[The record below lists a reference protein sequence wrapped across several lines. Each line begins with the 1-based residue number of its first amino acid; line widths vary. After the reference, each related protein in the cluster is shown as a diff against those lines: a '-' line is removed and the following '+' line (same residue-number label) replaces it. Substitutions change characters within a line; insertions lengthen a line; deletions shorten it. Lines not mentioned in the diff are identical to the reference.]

1 MLKWCLCPASFIWH
15 CLLLIRVASRSF
27 DRSACSWISQ
37 FIFLKI
43 LEFSGLHYC
52 LFVKDQ
58 WFFVAVVLSGNS
70 DILSWPLS
78 FVNNFFK
85 NFFVLKNFRFSRQVF
100 ILPYLPDI
108 CQQLFRNLFEFL
120 FRCCVVSVLPWQR
133 IWVYHP
139 TYHLSTLF
147 FEFFTQIIPCH
158 ANSACTGDFYHFS
171 ILFYEERKLLSEL
184 FDQVCQVIVFIQT
197 CKDLA
202 VSGVIDDDLSQ
213 GSQVSEDVKCIYCPN
228 N

>member
-1 MLKWCLCPASFIWH
+1 MVFVSCQFYLALFTVNSGSFSIFFID
-15 CLLLIRVASRSF
+15 LLVLESRNSF
-27 DRSACSWISQ
+27 FWKSWNFQGCITVYLSKISD
-37 FIFLKI
+37 
-43 LEFSGLHYC
+43 S
-52 LFVKDQ
+52 
-58 WFFVAVVLSGNS
+58 FVAVVLSGNF

-85 NFFVLKNFRFSRQVF
+85 NFFVLKNFCFSRQVF

-158 ANSACTGDFYHFS
+158 ANSACTGDFYNFS

-202 VSGVIDDDLSQ
+202 VSGVIHDDLSQ
-213 GSQVSEDVKCIYCPN
+213 GSQVSENVKCIYCPN